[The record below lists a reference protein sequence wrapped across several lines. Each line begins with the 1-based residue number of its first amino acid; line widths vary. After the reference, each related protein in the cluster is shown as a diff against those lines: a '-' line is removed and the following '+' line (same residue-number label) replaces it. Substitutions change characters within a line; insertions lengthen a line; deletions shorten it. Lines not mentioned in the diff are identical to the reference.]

1 MMKFPQLANADN
13 STCLLGES
21 PIWDAINERIL
32 WLDIL
37 NREIHQFYPDFQEH
51 KIVQLDKIP
60 GCITLNVRGE
70 LLAAVEDGFAAVD
83 IETGGLT
90 MLAEVEKGNGD
101 NRFNDGKC
109 DARGR
114 FWAGTMSMSGKPGLG
129 SVYALETNG
138 SVTLKIEGVGCS
150 NGMAWSPDNT
160 KFYYIDSPTKQ
171 VVSYDFD
178 LDSGEI
184 CGKRVIISFS
194 SGDGT
199 PDGMTIDSEG
209 MIWIALWDGW
219 EIVRVNPVTG
229 HILESVPLPV
239 SRVTSCTFGGDQL
252 QDLYITSARIGLTG
266 IELKKQP
273 FAGALFVIK
282 NAGFQGFNIYKI

>member
-1 MMKFPQLANADN
+1 MMKVPQLVNLDN

-37 NREIHQFYPDFQEH
+37 KREIHQFSPSMQER
-51 KIVQLDKIP
+51 KTVQLNKIP
-60 GCITLNVRGE
+60 GCIALNSRGE
-70 LLAAVEDGFAAVD
+70 MLAAVEDGFASVD
-83 IETGGLT
+83 VATGKLK
-90 MLAEVEKGNGD
+90 MLAEVEKGNVD
-101 NRFNDGKC
+101 NRFNDGKY
-109 DARGR
+109 DASGR
-114 FWAGTMSMSGKPGLG
+114 FWAGTMSMSGKPGAGNL
-129 SVYALETNG
+129 YALETNG

-150 NGMAWSPDNT
+150 NGMAWSPDNS

-178 LDSGEI
+178 LDSGDI
-184 CGKRVIISFS
+184 SGKRVVINFS
-194 SGDGT
+194 SADGI

-219 EIVRVNPVTG
+219 RIIRVNPVTG
-229 HILESVPLPV
+229 HMLESVSLPV
-239 SRVTSCTFGGDQL
+239 SKVTSCTFGGDQL

-266 IELKKQP
+266 VELKKQP
-273 FAGALFVIK
+273 LAGALFVIK
-282 NAGFQGFNIYKI
+282 NVGFQGFNTYKI